1 MRDCLK
7 SFFKE
12 VVMGKRLLSILFFL
26 FLFSFTLSAQQKY
39 TYSGKVI
46 DEKGNPL
53 PGVSV
58 IAKGVSNLGTITDV
72 DGKFM
77 LETNKS
83 SLTLTFS
90 MVGYKTV
97 EQTFSPSAN
106 IVVTMQQE
114 QVSLESVVVLGY
126 ATQKK
131 SLVTGAISSVKGN
144 EISSLPVSRADYALQ
159 SLSSGVLVLPTS
171 GSPGAGTQIRIRGI
185 NSNGY
190 ANPLFIVDGMKTG
203 DISDLDPND
212 IASIEVLKDAA
223 SAAIYGTEGSNGV
236 VLITT
241 KSGKAGKST
250 VSYDMQYAVQ
260 VPRIHTRLMNAQ
272 EYLQWMKE
280 AGDTLADTGYDTDWL
295 HELMQNAPMQ
305 RHHVSF
311 SGGSAN
317 TNYLFSASYFD
328 QDGIVGGDKA
338 NYNRQTAHFN
348 IKTKVKKWLEIG
360 LRANYEHSNHRY
372 IAEDNEYRSVVN
384 SALLMDPLTP
394 VVYENGLPADKQSLL
409 DQGYKLLQDAQGHYY
424 ALASYAT
431 GEIVNPIAYL
441 QTFHNK
447 IKQDKILSTAYINI
461 MPFEGFKFTS
471 RFGYELTYQ
480 LNHAWTPEYYFSIE
494 SNNTM
499 TNVSDNINKWYG
511 WLWENFMTYH
521 KTIGGSDFS
530 LLLGTSAEDRRSNWF
545 YLYSAP
551 MIMEGDQYAYHSF
564 TTSQAFD
571 RVGSTFSRRTMLSF
585 YGRIMY
591 SYKEKYLFE
600 ASLRRDA
607 ASVFPPKHRAG
618 YFPAVSLGWVVSRE
632 DFFNVPFISYLKIR
646 ASWGQNGSMANL
658 PGNEDREFWTL
669 AGIEYPNALDQFVSG
684 ARIDRLAN
692 TDLKWERTD
701 MKDLGID
708 LGMFDQRL
716 TFSFDLYNKLT
727 KNLIV
732 PGSGPLSVG
741 NNFPNV
747 NGGDVSNKGFDI
759 DLGYRDNIGDFHY
772 SVNLNFSHFTNK
784 VVRLAVNTP
793 VAGANVRGYN
803 LTWFEQ
809 GYPIWYFK
817 GYDVIGIDPD
827 TGDPI
832 VNDVDGDGQIT
843 SADQTYIG
851 DPYPDFL
858 YGGSLNL
865 SYKNFGF
872 NVIMQGSKGNDIFM
886 GWFRSDRPR
895 TNKPEFFYN
904 DRWTP
909 DHTDASMPRANN
921 VSDFIYRSSL
931 MVRDGSYLR
940 IRQIQFS
947 YTLPSKWFAGHLQS
961 ARVYISMDDY
971 FTFTKYP
978 GLDPAI
984 GSTNITSQGVDKGV
998 YPLAGKIMTGFS
1010 VKF

>member
-1 MRDCLK
+1 MGK
-7 SFFKE
+7 SFRRFLRE
-12 VVMGKRLLSILFFL
+12 VLWGKRLLSTLL
-26 FLFSFTLSAQQKY
+26 LLLLFSFTLRAQNTY

-46 DEKGNPL
+46 DEKGEPL

-58 IAKGVSNLGTITDV
+58 VVKGLHNVGTITDI
-72 DGKFM
+72 DGKFT
-77 LETNKS
+77 LETS
-83 SLTLTFS
+83 VSPATLVFS
-90 MVGYKTV
+90 MVGYKTI
-97 EQTFSPSAN
+97 EKTFSPSSD
-106 IVVTMQQE
+106 IIVTMKEE
-114 QVSLESVVVLGY
+114 QVGLESVVVLGY
-126 ATQKK
+126 STQKK

-144 EISSLPVSRADYALQ
+144 EIANLPVARADDALQ
-159 SLSSGVLVLPTS
+159 SLTSGVLVLPTS
-171 GSPGAGTQIRIRGI
+171 GSPGSGTQIRIRGI
-185 NSNGY
+185 NSNGL
-190 ANPLFIVDGMKTG
+190 ANPLFIVDGMKVN
-203 DISDLDPND
+203 DISDIDPND
-212 IASIEVLKDAA
+212 IESIEILKDAA
-223 SAAIYGTEGSNGV
+223 SAAIYGTEGGNGV

-241 KSGKAGKST
+241 KSGKKGKAVVT
-250 VSYDMQYAVQ
+250 YDVQYGVQ
-260 VPRIHTRLMNAQ
+260 VPRINTKLMNAQ
-272 EYLQWMKE
+272 EYLQWMAE
-280 AGDTLADTGYDTDWL
+280 SGDTLDDTGYNTDWL
-295 HELMQNAPMQ
+295 RTLMQNAPMQ
-305 RHHVSF
+305 RHHLSF
-311 SGGSAN
+311 SGGSDK
-317 TNYLFSASYFD
+317 TTYLFSASYFD

-338 NYNRQTAHFN
+338 NYNRQTARLN
-348 IKTKVKKWLEIG
+348 VNTKVKSWLEVG
-360 LRANYEHSNHRY
+360 LRANYEHSNRRY

-409 DQGYKLLQDAQGHYY
+409 DQGYKLLKDPEGRYY
-424 ALASYAT
+424 ALATYAT

-441 QTFHNK
+441 QIFHNK
-447 IKQDKILSTAYINI
+447 IKQDRILSTAYINI
-461 MPFEGFKFTS
+461 LPFEGLKFTS
-471 RFGYELTYQ
+471 RFGYDITFQ
-480 LNHAWTPEYYFSIE
+480 SNHAWTPEYYFSIE

-499 TNVSDNINKWYG
+499 TNVSDNLNKWYG
-511 WLWENFMTYH
+511 WLWENFMTYN
-521 KTIGGSDFS
+521 KIIGGHNIK
-530 LLLGTSAEDRRSNWF
+530 LLLGTSAEDRESNWY

-551 MIMEGDQYAYHSF
+551 MIMEGDQYAYHNY
-564 TTSQAFD
+564 TTSQDFD
-571 RVGSTFSRRTMLSF
+571 RVGSDYTRRTMVSLFGS
-585 YGRIMY
+585 IMY
-591 SYKEKYLFE
+591 SFKDKYMFE

-607 ASVFPPKHRAG
+607 ASVFPPDHRAG

-632 DFFNVPFISYLKIR
+632 DFFNIPAISYLKLR

-658 PGNEDREFWTL
+658 PGNEDREFWTMS
-669 AGIEYPNALDQFVSG
+669 GIEYPNGVDQFVPG

-701 MKDLGID
+701 MKDFGID
-708 LGMFDQRL
+708 LGLFEQHL
-716 TFSFDLYNKLT
+716 TFSLDIYNKLT

-759 DLGYRDNIGDFHY
+759 DLGYRNNIGDFHY

-793 VAGANVRGYN
+793 VPGANVRGYY
-803 LTWFEQ
+803 LTWFEE

-817 GYDVIGIDPD
+817 GYDITGIDPQ

-843 SADQTYIG
+843 SADQVYIG

-872 NVIMQGSKGNDIFM
+872 NAIIQGSKGNDIFM

-895 TNKPEFFYN
+895 TNKPEFFYTE
-904 DRWTP
+904 RWTP
-909 DHTDASMPRANN
+909 DNPNATMPRPNN
-921 VSDFIYRSSL
+921 VSDFIYRGSL

-940 IRQIQFS
+940 IRQIQFNYS
-947 YTLPSKWFAGHLQS
+947 LPSSWFNGFVKS
-961 ARVYISMDDY
+961 ARFFVSLDDY

-978 GLDPAI
+978 GLDPAV

-1010 VKF
+1010 LKF

>member
-1 MRDCLK
+1 MRNCFK
-7 SFFKE
+7 NFFNE
-12 VVMGKRLLSILFFL
+12 VVLGKRLLFVIFTM

-39 TYSGKVI
+39 TYSGKVL
-46 DEKGNPL
+46 DEQGNPL

-58 IAKGVSNLGTITDV
+58 VVKQAQNVGTITDI
-72 DGKFM
+72 DGKFV
-77 LETNKS
+77 LQTS
-83 SLTLTFS
+83 VSPATLVFS

-97 EQTFSPSAN
+97 EKTFKPSTN
-106 IVVTMQQE
+106 IVVTMKQE
-114 QVSLESVVVLGY
+114 QVGLESVVVLGY

-131 SLVTGAISSVKGN
+131 SLVTGAISSVKGDK
-144 EISSLPVSRADYALQ
+144 IASLPIARADDVIQ
-159 SLSSGVLVLPTS
+159 SLSSGVLVLPMS
-171 GSPGAGTQIRIRGI
+171 GSPGSGTQIRIRGI
-185 NSNGY
+185 NSNGF
-190 ANPLFIVDGMKTG
+190 ANPLYIVDGMKTD
-203 DISDLDPND
+203 DISDIDPND
-212 IASIEVLKDAA
+212 IESIEILKDAA
-223 SAAIYGTEGSNGV
+223 SAAIYGTEGGNGV
-236 VLITT
+236 ILITT
-241 KSGKAGKST
+241 KSGKSGEAT
-250 VSYDMQYAVQ
+250 VSYDLQYGVQ
-260 VPRIHTRLMNAQ
+260 VPRINTKLMNAQ

-280 AGDTLADTGYDTDWL
+280 TGDTLQDTGYDTDWL
-295 HELMQNAPMQ
+295 RQLMQNAPMQ
-305 RHHVSF
+305 KHHVSF
-311 SGGSAN
+311 SGGSDK

-338 NYNRQTAHFN
+338 NYNRQTARLN

-360 LRANYEHSNHRY
+360 FRANYEHSNRRY

-394 VVYENGLPADKQSLL
+394 VVYENGLPDDKRYLL
-409 DQGYKLLQDAQGHYY
+409 DMGYKLLQDPQGRYY
-424 ALASYAT
+424 ALATYAT

-441 QTFHNK
+441 QIFHNK
-447 IKQDKILSTAYINI
+447 IKQDRILSTAFINI
-461 MPFEGFKFTS
+461 IPFKGLKFTS
-471 RFGYELTYQ
+471 RFGYDLTYQ

-499 TNVSDNINKWYG
+499 TNVSDNINKWNG
-511 WLWENFMTYH
+511 WLWENFVTYN
-521 KTIGGSDFS
+521 KTFGGSNLK
-530 LLLGTSAEDRRSNWF
+530 LLLGTSAEDRRNKWF

-564 TTSQAFD
+564 TTSDDFD
-571 RVGSTFSRRTMLSF
+571 RVAGTYSRRTMVSVF
-585 YGRIMY
+585 GSIMY

-618 YFPAVSLGWVVSRE
+618 YFPAVSMGWVVSRE
-632 DFFNVPFISYLKIR
+632 SFFNVPFISYLKIR

-669 AGIEYPNALDQFVSG
+669 SGIEYPNALDQFVAG
-684 ARIDRLAN
+684 ARIERLAN

-708 LGMFDQRL
+708 LGMFNQKL
-716 TFSFDLYNKLT
+716 TLSFDLYNKVT

-759 DLGYRDNIGDFHY
+759 DLGYRNNIGDFHY
-772 SVNLNFSHFTNK
+772 SVNLNFSHFRNK
-784 VVRLAVNTP
+784 VIRLAVNTP
-793 VAGANVRGYN
+793 VPGANVRGYY

-817 GYDVIGIDPD
+817 GYDVTGIDPD

-832 VNDVDGDGQIT
+832 VRDVDQDGQIT
-843 SADQTYIG
+843 SADQVYIG

-858 YGGSLNL
+858 YGGSLNFG
-865 SYKNFGF
+865 YKNFGF
-872 NVIMQGSKGNDIFM
+872 NMIIQGSKGNDIFM
-886 GWFRSDRPR
+886 GWFRTDRPR
-895 TNKPEFFYN
+895 TNKPEFFFT

-909 DHTDASMPRANN
+909 DNPNAKMPRPDN
-921 VSDFIYRSSL
+921 VSDFIYRGSL

-940 IRQIQFS
+940 IRQIQFNYS
-947 YTLPSKWFAGHLQS
+947 LPSKWFAGHIKS
-961 ARVYISMDDY
+961 AQIYVSLDDY

-978 GLDPAI
+978 GLDPAV
-984 GSTNITSQGVDKGV
+984 GSTSITSQGVDKGV
-998 YPLAGKIMTGFS
+998 YPIAGKIMTGFS